1 MKNYFI
7 TGACGFI
14 GFNLSLRLL
23 KNKNVNIIAIDN
35 LSRFG
40 SSKNYNTLKKYKN
53 FHFYKVDISNLKKLE
68 KIFQIHKPDTLCHL
82 AAQVA
87 VTFSYDDPISDFHT
101 NALGSLNLLFL
112 AHKYNKNCYCLYS
125 STNKVYGSKNF
136 TKPVNMKTLSEPYTP
151 YGVSKHIGDLYFKEF
166 SSKEFNLRT
175 CVLKQSCI
183 YGPNQFGIEDQGWLI
198 WFLYKNIF
206 NKKLN
211 IYGNGKQIRDLL
223 YIDDLIDLYLLLI
236 KKKIVGSYPVGGG
249 IKNSLSLNEAI
260 KLIENLTNRKYQKI
274 NYLKKRSGDQD
285 FFVSDN
291 NWAKDK
297 KINWCPNTSP
307 SEGLKKMLYWIEGN
321 KKLLSKIY
329 DKKL

>member
-1 MKNYFI
+1 
-7 TGACGFI
+7 
-14 GFNLSLRLL
+14 
-23 KNKNVNIIAIDN
+23 
-35 LSRFG
+35 
-40 SSKNYNTLKKYKN
+40 
-53 FHFYKVDISNLKKLE
+53 
-68 KIFQIHKPDTLCHL
+68 
-82 AAQVA
+82 
-87 VTFSYDDPISDFHT
+87 
-101 NALGSLNLLFL
+101 
-112 AHKYNKNCYCLYS
+112 
-125 STNKVYGSKNF
+125 
-136 TKPVNMKTLSEPYTP
+136 MKTLSEPYTP

-260 KLIENLTNRKYQKI
+260 KLIENLTNHKYQKI
-274 NYLKKRSGDQD
+274 NYLKKDRDQD

-307 SEGLKKMLYWIEGN
+307 SEGLKKCYIGLREIKNYYQKFM
-321 KKLLSKIY
+321 KKT
-329 DKKL
+329 